1 MRHRPMIMLDLE
13 TAGQGSDAAIVS
25 IGACTVDIDP
35 QKQSFKFYHVVDLQ
49 SSVDTGGVID
59 PSTFKWWCSQNES
72 ARNIFKEEGSHI
84 AHALDEFA
92 LFVKRVSD
100 SEQENPLVWGC
111 GSDFDNVILA
121 SAYRRCGIDLPWMWW
136 DNRCYRTMK
145 NQFKN
150 CVAEPVRR
158 GIKHNALDDAIHQA
172 SHLTLILRYINK
184 EST

>member
-1 MRHRPMIMLDLE
+1 MTTIAIPINKLDAWPHNVRK
-13 TAGQGSDAAIVS
+13 TKTS
-25 IGACTVDIDP
+25 
-35 QKQSFKFYHVVDLQ
+35 
-49 SSVDTGGVID
+49 
-59 PSTFKWWCSQNES
+59 
-72 ARNIFKEEGSHI
+72 KEEDAQLLASI
-84 AHALDEFA
+84 RAN
-92 LFVKRVSD
+92 RVL
-100 SEQENPLVWGC
+100 ENPLVWGC